1 MDFHHRDPNTKKLSL
16 AELFRNTTAWTT
28 VLDEIKKCDL
38 LCACCHRIRT
48 YGSETMTPL
57 TSAELTNASLTQ
69 RVLTLETII
78 AGLQARFNKL
88 EEIVNEP
95 RDMRRVREE
104 YP

>member
-1 MDFHHRDPNTKKLSL
+1 MKH
-16 AELFRNTTAWTT
+16 E
-28 VLDEIKKCDL
+28 
-38 LCACCHRIRT
+38 
-48 YGSETMTPL
+48 PL